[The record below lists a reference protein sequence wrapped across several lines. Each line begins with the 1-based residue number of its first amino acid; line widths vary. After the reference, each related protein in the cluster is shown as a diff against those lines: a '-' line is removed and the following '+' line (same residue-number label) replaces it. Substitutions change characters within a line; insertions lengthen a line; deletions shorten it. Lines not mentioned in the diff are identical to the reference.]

1 MTDRAYKMF
10 VPIRPEALVV
20 GAKYKIG
27 TTTGIYM
34 KAWDAPDGVTY
45 YKFFD
50 QQNPNLQRFRF
61 FTYST
66 PFQQF
71 VSDNPQGKME
81 QRSVNIVVRRLI
93 GDACFKW

>member
-1 MTDRAYKMF
+1 MF
-10 VPIRPEALVV
+10 VSIRTEALVV

-27 TTTGIYM
+27 TYTGIYV
-34 KAWDAPDGVTY
+34 KTWDSPEGITY

-50 QQNPNLQRFRF
+50 VMNQNLQRFRF

-81 QRSVNIVVRRLI
+81 QRSVNMIVCRLI
-93 GDACFKW
+93 GDEHFEW